1 MIFVIVL
8 YMVLASTFVLAKNA
22 LEYASPC
29 FLIGFR
35 SVIAGLLLLTYL
47 FFRNKKQL
55 AIKKEDIF
63 LFFKVATIHIYLAF
77 LCDFWSLQYVSALK
91 STLLFSTT
99 PFVAATLAYFLLRER
114 LKKGQVLGIFVGLL
128 GMIPVLMAGSDTEC
142 GFAALFSIS
151 FPEVVLMG
159 AVICGAYA
167 WFMVKRLMDKGY
179 SLTLINGFAMLVGGI
194 MHLVTSLFFENI
206 AHPVTSWGPFLGW
219 IALLILV
226 SNIIF
231 YNLYG
236 WLLKRYSITFL
247 TFAGF
252 LCPGFG
258 ALYAW
263 LWGTSVLSW
272 HYLVSLAMVT
282 AGLYLYSY
290 SRE

>member
-1 MIFVIVL
+1 MVLVILL
-8 YMVLASTFVLAKNA
+8 YMFLASTFVLAKNA
-22 LEYASPC
+22 LAYASPC

-35 SVIAGLLLLTYL
+35 SVIAGILLLGYL
-47 FFRNKKQL
+47 FLRNKKQL
-55 AIKKEDIF
+55 SIKKEDLL
-63 LFFKVATIHIYLAF
+63 LFFKVAIVHIYLAF
-77 LCDFWSLQYVSALK
+77 LFDFWSLQYVSALK

-99 PFVAATLAYFLLRER
+99 PFVAAALAYFLLHER
-114 LKKGQVLGIFVGLL
+114 LKKGQVLGILLGLL
-128 GMIPVLMAGSDTEC
+128 GMIPVLMAGRDSEF
-142 GFAALFSIS
+142 GFASLFSIS

-159 AVICGAYA
+159 AVVCGAYA

-179 SLTLINGFAMLVGGI
+179 SLSLINGFAMLVGGI
-194 MHLVTSLFFENI
+194 MHLVSSMLFENI
-206 AHPVTSWGPFLGW
+206 AHPVIAWGPFLGW
-219 IALLILV
+219 TTLLILV

-236 WLLKRYSITFL
+236 LLLKKFSITFL

-272 HYLVSLAMVT
+272 HYIVSIALVT

-290 SRE
+290 